1 MQQTL
6 LKQPST
12 VKKPQARLREFAARA
27 RIVLGCIDIR

>member
-12 VKKPQARLREFAARA
+12 VKKPPTQLCDLAAHARA
-27 RIVLGCIDIR
+27 VHGCIDVR